1 MTTPMRRRC
10 LTTIVVVLASA
21 GVVRGQLLTPNSSIV
36 VPPVGHA
43 RVETEYSLYA
53 ADSFVDLDG
62 NAQRFPGSLDFALAV
77 LRVSYSPLHN
87 LAFGVEQPYRRSTF
101 NEPGIE
107 ASYVSKGVPGVGFF
121 VDWAPGGD
129 RPHRWRPV
137 LRFGYVRA
145 RDETDQVL
153 TISDGA
159 NRYSAALSLDAPA
172 RPGGSG
178 WRGGGTFQLVYGP
191 PLEAERR
198 FLESR
203 VQVEAGR
210 SVVHVF
216 GSEICAFGL
225 LGYRSS
231 TSARQEGMFF
241 HDRTSQG
248 AFAGLRLDLR
258 RPARTL
264 IPSLRLSVVKD
275 LRPRNA
281 LSGWRTTLSLAAIF

>member
-1 MTTPMRRRC
+1 MTTPVCRRC
-10 LTTIVVVLASA
+10 LIAIVALLAGA
-21 GVVRGQLLTPNSSIV
+21 GVSPAQLLTPNSSLV

-53 ADSFVDLDG
+53 IDSFVDLG
-62 NAQRFPGSLDFALAV
+62 GHEQRFPGSLDFALAV
-77 LRVSYSPLHN
+77 LRVSYSPMWN
-87 LAFGVEQPYRRSTF
+87 LAIGVEQPYRRSTF
-101 NEPGIE
+101 EEPGIE
-107 ASYVSKGVPGVGFF
+107 ASFLSKGIPGIGFF
-121 VDWAPGGD
+121 VDGAPGGD

-137 LRFGYVRA
+137 LRFGYLRA
-145 RDETDQVL
+145 RNETDQVL

-159 NRYSAALSLDAPA
+159 NRYSATFGLDSPA
-172 RPGGSG
+172 TNGGRG

-210 SVVHVF
+210 PVF
-216 GSEICAFGL
+216 NVLGSELCAFGL
-225 LGYRSS
+225 LGYRSA
-231 TSARQEGMFF
+231 TIARQEGMFF

-248 AFAGLRLDLR
+248 AFAGLRLDWQP
-258 RPARTL
+258 PARTMM
-264 IPSLRLSVVKD
+264 PGLRLSVVKD

-281 LSGWRTTLSLAAIF
+281 LSGWRTTVSLAATF

>member
-1 MTTPMRRRC
+1 MTTPVRRRC
-10 LTTIVVVLASA
+10 LATVVAFLAGA
-21 GVVRGQLLTPNSSIV
+21 GVSRGQLLTPNTSIV

-43 RVETEYSLYA
+43 RLEVDYSLFTPA
-53 ADSFVDLDG
+53 SFVDLDG
-62 NAQRFPGSLDFALAV
+62 HAQGFPGSLDFALAV
-77 LRVSYSPLHN
+77 LRVSYSPLRN
-87 LAFGVEQPYRRSTF
+87 LAIGVEQPYRRSTF
-101 NEPGIE
+101 DEPGIE
-107 ASYVSKGVPGVGFF
+107 ASFSSRGIPGVGFF

-129 RPHRWRPV
+129 RSHRWRPV
-137 LRFGYVRA
+137 LRFGYFRA
-145 RDETDQVL
+145 RSETDRAL

-159 NRYSAALSLDAPA
+159 NRYSAALGLDTSA

-178 WRGGGTFQLVYGP
+178 WRGGGTFQVLYGP
-191 PLEAERR
+191 PLEAEPR

-210 SVVHVF
+210 PVLHVF
-216 GSEICAFGL
+216 GSEVCAFGL

-258 RPARTL
+258 PPARTM
-264 IPSLRLSVVKD
+264 IPGLRLSVVKD

-281 LSGWRTTLSLAAIF
+281 LSGWRTTISLAATF

>member
-1 MTTPMRRRC
+1 MTAPVRRCC
-10 LTTIVVVLASA
+10 LTTVVALLAGA
-21 GVVRGQLLTPNSSIV
+21 GAARGQLLTPNSSIV

-53 ADSFVDLDG
+53 ADSFVDLEG
-62 NAQRFPGSLDFALAV
+62 HEQRFPGSLDFALAV
-77 LRVSYSPLHN
+77 LRVSYSPMRN
-87 LAFGVEQPYRRSTF
+87 LAIGVQQPYRRSTF
-101 NEPGIE
+101 EEPGIE
-107 ASYVSKGVPGVGFF
+107 ASFSSKGIPGIGFF

-129 RPHRWRPV
+129 RPHRWHPV
-137 LRFGYVRA
+137 LRFGYLRA
-145 RDETDQVL
+145 RNETDRVL
-153 TISDGA
+153 TVSDGA
-159 NRYSAALSLDAPA
+159 NRYSATFGLDSPPA
-172 RPGGSG
+172 NGGQG

-210 SVVHVF
+210 PVLHVL
-216 GSEICAFGL
+216 GSELCAFGL

-231 TSARQEGMFF
+231 TTARQEGMFF

-248 AFAGLRLDLR
+248 AFAGLRLDWKL
-258 RPARTL
+258 PARTM
-264 IPSLRLSVVKD
+264 IPGLRLSVVKD

-281 LSGWRTTLSLAAIF
+281 LSGWRTTISLAATF

>member
-1 MTTPMRRRC
+1 MSTSVRRRR
-10 LTTIVVVLASA
+10 LASLVALLAGA
-21 GVVRGQLLTPNSSIV
+21 GVSRGQLLTPNSSIA

-53 ADSFVDLDG
+53 ANSFVDLEG
-62 NAQRFPGSLDFALAV
+62 HEQRFPGSLDFALAV
-77 LRVSYSPLHN
+77 LRVSYSPMRN
-87 LAFGVEQPYRRSTF
+87 LAIGVEQPYRRSTF
-101 NEPGIE
+101 EEPGIE
-107 ASYVSKGVPGVGFF
+107 ASFSSKGIPGIGFF
-121 VDWAPGGD
+121 IDWAPGGD
-129 RPHRWRPV
+129 KPHRWRRV

-145 RDETDQVL
+145 RNETDQVL

-159 NRYSAALSLDAPA
+159 NRYSATFGLDSPA
-172 RPGGSG
+172 TQGGQG

-198 FLESR
+198 YLESR
-203 VQVEAGR
+203 GQVEAGR
-210 SVVHVF
+210 PILHVL

-231 TSARQEGMFF
+231 TIARQEGMFF

-248 AFAGLRLDLR
+248 AFAGLRLDWQP
-258 RPARTL
+258 PARTTV
-264 IPSLRLSVVKD
+264 PSVRLSVVKD

-281 LSGWRTTLSLAAIF
+281 LSGWKATVSLAATF